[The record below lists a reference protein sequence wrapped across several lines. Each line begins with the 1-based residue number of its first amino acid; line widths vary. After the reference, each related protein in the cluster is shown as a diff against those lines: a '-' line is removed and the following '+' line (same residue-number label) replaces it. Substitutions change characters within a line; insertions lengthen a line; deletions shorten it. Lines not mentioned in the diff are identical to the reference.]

1 MLQWIAFLAV
11 VCALSVALNRRFE
24 RVLAPALCGLMLLL
38 YALAIPRVL
47 SWVDWMAPVLLAL
60 TVASAIAALALRK
73 LTPRALVAR
82 FAKNVLTPGTL
93 CFACLC
99 ALFLY
104 ASEPMVVWWT
114 DDAGYWALEVKSL
127 WHYGGLVGADQHL
140 ALYYGTYLPG
150 MQLIQWWAMHAFGQW
165 SEPVLYSSLFITY
178 AAFLLPLFD
187 RVSWRRWWI
196 LPFVLAGMVSFPL
209 WGNALSY
216 IVLSVDTA
224 LALCFGYALVRIWKL
239 EPNDRAGLWG
249 IGLSLCAMVLIK
261 QIGILFAWLAIA
273 LMLVLGPPWAAG
285 CCFARSQA
293 SAGFIRPACG
303 ARRPGC

>member
-24 RVLAPALCGLMLLL
+24 RVLAPALCGLMVLL
-38 YALAIPRVL
+38 YVLAIPRVL
-47 SWVDWMAPVLLAL
+47 SWVDWIAPVLLAL

-99 ALFLY
+99 ALFVY

-196 LPFVLAGMVSFPL
+196 LPFVLAGMVTFPL

-224 LALCFGYALVRIWKL
+224 LAVCFGYALVRIWKL
-239 EPNDRAGLWG
+239 EPNDR
-249 IGLSLCAMVLIK
+249 
-261 QIGILFAWLAIA
+261 Q
-273 LMLVLGPPWAAG
+273 
-285 CCFARSQA
+285 
-293 SAGFIRPACG
+293 ACG
-303 ARRPGC
+303 ALVCLCAPWC